1 MSKIHETAVVHI
13 NARIGEN
20 VHIGPFSVIG
30 EHVIIGNDS
39 DIGSHVCL
47 DWVEMGISCKIS
59 QGVVLGGTPQVL
71 KHNDCPSYVKI
82 GNNNIIREFVTI
94 HRSMKEN
101 GATVVGDNNYIMAY
115 AHIAHDCQIGNET
128 IITSY
133 AGLSG
138 HVALED
144 KAVIGGAAGIH
155 QFVKIGRLSMIGGM
169 SRVVKDVPPYFL
181 VEGNPA
187 ELIGLNSVGLK
198 RGGFPP
204 KIRDNLKK
212 AFKLLYQS
220 GLNISQA
227 IEKIKKEI
235 EEGKEIKHLIEFIE
249 KSQRGIIK

>member
-1 MSKIHETAVVHI
+1 MSKIHETAVVHK
-13 NARIGEN
+13 NARIGKN

-30 EHVIIGNDS
+30 EHVIIENNA

-47 DWVEMGISCKIS
+47 DWVEIGISCKIS
-59 QGVVLGGTPQVL
+59 QGVVLGGVPQVL

-138 HVALED
+138 HVAVED

-155 QFVKIGRLSMIGGM
+155 QFVKIGSLSMIGGM

-187 ELIGLNSVGLK
+187 KLIGLNSIGL
-198 RGGFPP
+198 RRSGIPP
-204 KIRDNLKK
+204 KVRGSLKK

-235 EEGKEIKHLIEFIE
+235 EEGEEIKHLIEFTE
-249 KSQRGIIK
+249 KSHRGIIK

>member
-1 MSKIHETAVVHI
+1 MINIHETAVVHK
-13 NARIGEN
+13 NAKIGEN
-20 VHIGPFSVIG
+20 VQIGPFAVIG
-30 EHVIIGNDS
+30 EHVIIGNDTE
-39 DIGSHVCL
+39 IGSHVCL
-47 DWVEMGISCKIS
+47 DWVEIGTGCKIS

-71 KHNDCPSYVKI
+71 KHKDCPSYVKI

-101 GATVVGDNNYIMAY
+101 GATVVRDNNYIMAY

-138 HVALED
+138 HVAVED

-155 QFVKIGRLSMIGGM
+155 QFVKIGGLSMIGGM

-187 ELIGLNSVGLK
+187 ELIGLNSIGL
-198 RGGFPP
+198 RRSEIPP
-204 KIRDNLKK
+204 KVRENLKK

-235 EEGKEIKHLIEFIE
+235 EDGEEIKHLVKFIE
-249 KSQRGIIK
+249 KSQRGVIK

>member
-1 MSKIHETAVVHI
+1 MHRTVVVHKD
-13 NARIGEN
+13 AKIGEN
-20 VHIGPFSVIG
+20 VKIGPFAVIG
-30 EHVIIGNDS
+30 EHVIIGNNAEID
-39 DIGSHVCL
+39 SHVCL
-47 DWVEMGISCKIS
+47 DWVEIGTGCKIS

-115 AHIAHDCQIGNET
+115 AHIAHDCQIGNDT

-138 HVALED
+138 HVVVED

-155 QFVKIGRLSMIGGM
+155 QFVKIGSMSMIGGM

-181 VEGNPA
+181 VEGNPS
-187 ELIGLNSVGLK
+187 ELIGLNTIGLR
-198 RGGFPP
+198 RGGVTP
-204 KIRDNLKK
+204 KTRDSLKK
-212 AFKLLYQS
+212 SFKLLYQS
-220 GLNISQA
+220 GFNISQA
-227 IEKIKKEI
+227 VETIKKEI
-235 EEGKEIKHLIEFIE
+235 EGGAEINHLIEFIE
-249 KSQRGIIK
+249 KSQRGVIK

>member
-1 MSKIHETAVVHI
+1 MSEIHETAVVHK
-13 NARIGEN
+13 NARIGKN

-30 EHVIIGNDS
+30 EHVIIENNA

-47 DWVEMGISCKIS
+47 DWVEIGISCKIS
-59 QGVVLGGTPQVL
+59 QGVVLGGVPQVL

-115 AHIAHDCQIGNET
+115 AHIAHDCQIGNDT

-138 HVALED
+138 HVVVED

-155 QFVKIGRLSMIGGM
+155 QFVKIGSMSMIGGM

-187 ELIGLNSVGLK
+187 ELIGLNTIGLR
-198 RGGFPP
+198 RGGGTP
-204 KIRDNLKK
+204 KTRDSLKK
-212 AFKLLYQS
+212 SFKLLYQS
-220 GLNISQA
+220 GFDNTQVAEPITEETEGGA
-227 IEKIKKEI
+227 EI
-235 EEGKEIKHLIEFIE
+235 NHLIEFIE
-249 KSQRGIIK
+249 KSQRGVIK

>member
-1 MSKIHETAVVHI
+1 MHETAVIHK
-13 NARIGEN
+13 NARIEEN
-20 VHIGPFSVIG
+20 VRIGPFAVIG
-30 EHVIIGNDS
+30 EHVIIGNNAEID
-39 DIGSHVCL
+39 SHVCL
-47 DWVEMGISCKIS
+47 DWVEIGTGCKIS

-115 AHIAHDCQIGNET
+115 AHIAHDCQIGNDT

-138 HVALED
+138 HVVVED

-155 QFVKIGRLSMIGGM
+155 QFVKIGSMSMIGGM

-181 VEGNPA
+181 VEGNPS
-187 ELIGLNSVGLK
+187 ELIGLNTIGLR
-198 RGGFPP
+198 RGGVTP
-204 KIRDNLKK
+204 KTRDSLKK
-212 AFKLLYQS
+212 SFKLLYQS
-220 GLNISQA
+220 GFNISQA
-227 IEKIKKEI
+227 VETIKKEI
-235 EEGKEIKHLIEFIE
+235 EGGAEINHLIEFIE
-249 KSQRGIIK
+249 KSQRGVIK

>member
-1 MSKIHETAVVHI
+1 MSEIHETAVVHK
-13 NARIGEN
+13 NARIGKN

-30 EHVIIGNDS
+30 EHVIIENNA

-47 DWVEMGISCKIS
+47 DWVEIGISCKIS
-59 QGVVLGGTPQVL
+59 QGVVLGGVPQVL

-115 AHIAHDCQIGNET
+115 AHIAHDCQIGNDT

-138 HVALED
+138 HVVVED

-155 QFVKIGRLSMIGGM
+155 QFVKIGSMSMIGGM

-187 ELIGLNSVGLK
+187 KPRGINTIGLRRNQVPSQIREDLK
-198 RGGFPP
+198 RIF
-204 KIRDNLKK
+204 KILS
-212 AFKLLYQS
+212 QS
-220 GLNISQA
+220 ELNISQA

-235 EEGKEIKHLIEFIE
+235 PMGVEARYLVEFIE
-249 KSQRGIIK
+249 KSQRGITN